1 MSDLVS
7 IEAVNLTKSF
17 APGQVAVSGLDLRIA
32 PGTVYGLVGRNGAG
46 KSTALRLLMGLL
58 RPDQGSAKILG
69 HNLWHADRSQRSRI
83 GYVAQRQP
91 LPGRMSLEDLGRYV
105 GRFYEDWDHQE

>member
-32 PGTVYGLVGRNGAG
+32 PERFMVWWVV
-46 KSTALRLLMGLL
+46 MGQVS
-58 RPDQGSAKILG
+58 P
-69 HNLWHADRSQRSRI
+69 
-83 GYVAQRQP
+83 P
-91 LPGRMSLEDLGRYV
+91 
-105 GRFYEDWDHQE
+105 RFDS